1 MFKIRFHFRFCPF
14 LIHKH
19 VFRQPNISNILANPF
34 FSCNDEMRK
43 MDFATGTEK
52 KISLVKAQRFI
63 FVVVVIFCVFWFC
76 FICLTK
82 ELIDVL
88 LTQLSTQSLLKGT
101 LTLHEPII
109 YMLNFCALSFLH

>member
-1 MFKIRFHFRFCPF
+1 
-14 LIHKH
+14 
-19 VFRQPNISNILANPF
+19 
-34 FSCNDEMRK
+34 

-52 KISLVKAQRFI
+52 KKSLWLKPRGLFLLLLL
-63 FVVVVIFCVFWFC
+63 FFCVFWFC